1 MILVF
6 KKGNIPHNL
15 GKKHSKETRKK
26 ISKHHLKY
34 YADATKNPMYGKHHS
49 GLSKLRNRRSHLG
62 KKASDKTKRK
72 MSESRKGEK
81 NAFFGK
87 THSEEMKQKL
97 RLSLKKRLEENPALR
112 ELLSLRAKQRTG
124 SKNSFFGK
132 SHSEDTK
139 QKLRLS
145 ANKRFEENPALREL
159 LSKQAI
165 ERMADPERR
174 KLQREIRA
182 KIVIPRKDT
191 TGEKILQ
198 VLCKT
203 AGIQFLKHKNF
214 DLGFQHH
221 QVDLF
226 IKPNI
231 CLEVDG
237 DYWHANPNDH
247 KRQGRIHA
255 GFKPEH
261 PLPSSKNK
269 KITAKD
275 KWKLDKKVTRA
286 LVSQDNIVIRFW
298 QSELEEN
305 PEKCIQKII
314 KAIK

>member
-1 MILVF
+1 LVF

-26 ISKHHLKY
+26 ISKHHREY
-34 YADATKNPMYGKHHS
+34 YADATKNPMYGKQHS
-49 GLSKLRNRRSHLG
+49 EKTRRKIG
-62 KKASDKTKRK
+62 KRRTGKTHTEKTKKK
-72 MSESRKGEK
+72 MSEMHKGEK

-87 THSEEMKQKL
+87 THSEEVKQKL

-112 ELLSLRAKQRTG
+112 ELLSLRGKQLTG
-124 SKNSFFGK
+124 SKNPFFGK
-132 SHSEDTK
+132 KHTEEAK
-139 QKLRLS
+139 QK
-145 ANKRFEENPALREL
+145 F
-159 LSKQAI
+159 
-165 ERMADPERR
+165 
-174 KLQREIRA
+174 REIRA
-182 KIVIPRKDT
+182 KLVIPSKDT
-191 TGEKILQ
+191 TGEIILQ
-198 VLCKT
+198 MLCKT

-237 DYWHANPNDH
+237 DYWHANPNEH

-261 PLPSSKNK
+261 PLPSPKNK
-269 KITAKD
+269 KMTAKD

>member
-191 TGEKILQ
+191 TGKKY
-198 VLCKT
+198 CKYF
-203 AGIQFLKHKNF
+203 AKLLEYSFLSTRTSTW
-214 DLGFQHH
+214 GFNTTR
-221 QVDLF
+221 L
-226 IKPNI
+226 I
-231 CLEVDG
+231 C
-237 DYWHANPNDH
+237 
-247 KRQGRIHA
+247 
-255 GFKPEH
+255 
-261 PLPSSKNK
+261 S
-269 KITAKD
+269 
-275 KWKLDKKVTRA
+275 
-286 LVSQDNIVIRFW
+286 
-298 QSELEEN
+298 
-305 PEKCIQKII
+305 
-314 KAIK
+314 